1 MNISS
6 YEAKIEV
13 TVQSN
18 KNENKYKLSQK
29 YSKENGAKQEI
40 LEPSNIQGVQTTMQD
55 GKLEIKNSKLGLST
69 ILENYQYMTEN
80 ALWLSSFIN
89 DYKNSSQKGIKEE
102 NGEYIMETKVK
113 DANNYTSCKK
123 LYIDKNTNKPTKM
136 LIQDKNNKT
145 LIYILYNE
153 IKFDSLSK
161 EEVLA
166 FKLENLNSNDL

>member
-1 MNISS
+1 
-6 YEAKIEV
+6 
-13 TVQSN
+13 
-18 KNENKYKLSQK
+18 
-29 YSKENGAKQEI
+29 
-40 LEPSNIQGVQTTMQD
+40 
-55 GKLEIKNSKLGLST
+55 
-69 ILENYQYMTEN
+69 MTEN

-166 FKLENLNSNDL
+166 FKLENLNLNDL